1 MLDRQA
7 RRIHPTG
14 RSALLV
20 DCDGIEDVLSLHT
33 ALSEDPLRGQLELI
47 PAASTL
53 LVRFRCP
60 LSPAEQRAYVRHLS
74 SMPGKEG
81 LTVGASVVEI
91 PVEYSG
97 EDLDDVARHVGAS
110 VEEVVRRHSETTWRA
125 AFSGFSPGFA
135 YLVAAEGEAPL
146 TVPRRSS
153 PRTRVPAGSVGLAG
167 EFSAVYPSA
176 SPGGWQLIGTTDVGV
191 WDLER
196 EVPALITP
204 GTTVRFCPRRESVTV
219 RDEAD
224 ASRDIVPGE
233 DHHSTEN
240 RTAAP
245 DEDKDGASDA
255 LRIES
260 PGLATL
266 VQDRGRQG
274 HTGWGVSPSGWADPA
289 AAESANRL
297 VGNDLSEAVLENTA
311 GQLSVTALRD
321 VVLAVTGAEGD
332 LRIRDSDAAVR
343 VPGNRPFALLAGQ
356 RLTIGSPDRGLRFY
370 LAVRGGIRTPLV
382 LGSSA
387 TDTLASL
394 GPKPLAKNDV
404 VRCGHQPRRSVDS
417 PASGVGLPLGREV
430 TDIRISPGPRL
441 DWFTSAS
448 VRKLAETTWNVTEAS
463 NRVGARLARW
473 SPDTEAGELPSPLE
487 RTAEA
492 EGRELPSEGIVEGAV
507 QVPPSGNPVLF
518 MADHP
523 VTGGYPVIGIVE
535 PDHLRLLA
543 QAPPGSLIRLVLDA
557 S

>member
-1 MLDRQA
+1 MLDQRA
-7 RRIHPTG
+7 RRIHLTG

-33 ALSEDPLRGQLELI
+33 ALTEDPLRGQLELI

-60 LSPAEQRAYVRHLS
+60 LSPAEERAHTRHLS
-74 SMPGKEG
+74 SMPGQEG
-81 LTVGASVVEI
+81 LSVGASVVEI

-110 VEEVVRRHSETTWRA
+110 VEEAVRRHSETTWKA

-135 YLVAAEGEAPL
+135 YLVASEGEAPL

-167 EFSAVYPSA
+167 DFSAVYPSA
-176 SPGGWQLIGTTDVGV
+176 SPGGWQLIGTTDADV

-196 EVPALITP
+196 DVPALITP

-219 RDEAD
+219 RHEAD
-224 ASRDIVPGE
+224 ASRGTDPG
-233 DHHSTEN
+233 DDQHSTEN
-240 RTAAP
+240 PRGAP
-245 DEDKDGASDA
+245 NEATDCASDA
-255 LRIES
+255 LRIDS

-311 GQLSVTALRD
+311 GQLSVTALHD

-332 LRIRDSDAAVR
+332 LRIRDSDTADR
-343 VPGNRPFALLAGQ
+343 VPGNRPFALLTGQ

-370 LAVRGGIRTPLV
+370 LAVRGGIRTPPV

-404 VRCGHQPRRSVDS
+404 VRCGQQPRRSVGS
-417 PASGVGLPLGREV
+417 PAHGVGLPRGREV

-441 DWFTSAS
+441 DWFTSGS
-448 VRKLAETTWNVTEAS
+448 VRRLAETTWSVTEAS
-463 NRVGARLARW
+463 NRVGARLTRW
-473 SPDTEAGELPSPLE
+473 SPDPETDELPSPLE
-487 RTAEA
+487 RTAES

-507 QVPPSGNPVLF
+507 QVPPSGNPVIF

-523 VTGGYPVIGIVE
+523 VTGGYPVIGVVE

>member
-1 MLDRQA
+1 MPDQQP

-60 LSPAEQRAYVRHLS
+60 LSPAEERACTRRLS
-74 SMPGKEG
+74 SMRGKEG
-81 LTVGASVVEI
+81 LSAGASVVEI

-97 EDLDDVARHVGAS
+97 EDLDDVAQHVGAS

-176 SPGGWQLIGTTDVGV
+176 SPGGWQLIGTTDADV

-196 EVPALITP
+196 DVPALITP
-204 GTTVRFCPRRESVTV
+204 GTTVRFCPRRKSVTV
-219 RDEAD
+219 RDKAD
-224 ASRDIVPGE
+224 ASRGIGPGD
-233 DHHSTEN
+233 DHHSTGNPVAALTEEN
-240 RTAAP
+240 
-245 DEDKDGASDA
+245 DGASDA
-255 LRIES
+255 LRIDS

-266 VQDRGRQG
+266 IQDRGRQG

-297 VGNDLSEAVLENTA
+297 VGNDLSEPVLENTA

-332 LRIRDSDAAVR
+332 LRIRDSGTADR

-356 RLTIGSPDRGLRFY
+356 RLTIGSPDRGLRFC
-370 LAVRGGIRTPLV
+370 LAVRGGIRTSPV

-404 VRCGHQPRRSVDS
+404 VRCGPQPRRSVGS
-417 PASGVGLPLGREV
+417 PVSGADLPLGREV

-448 VRKLAETTWNVTEAS
+448 VRKLTETTWSVTEAS

-473 SPDTEAGELPSPLE
+473 SSDQATDELPSPLE

-492 EGRELPSEGIVEGAV
+492 QGRELPSEGIVEGAV
-507 QVPPSGNPVLF
+507 QVPPSGNPVIF

-523 VTGGYPVIGIVE
+523 VTGGYPVIGVVE